1 MANIVIT
8 KERRITATVDETIEY
23 EVDAAAWAQALDDA
37 SGDEEEALESLRS
50 NSEAKT
56 NSYACEIDEVL
67 EEHEVSVEA

>member
-1 MANIVIT
+1 MATIIIT
-8 KERRITATVDETIEY
+8 KARRVTATVDEKIEY
-23 EVDAAAWAQALDDA
+23 EVDATAWAQALEDA
-37 SGDEEEALESLRS
+37 SGDEEEALDSLRS